1 MKELFEAVRAA
12 DSPRVESLIAADPT
26 LAIFAASMLGD
37 VVGLEALLTANRS
50 LVSAVSTDGWT
61 PLHLA
66 AFFGKADAAR
76 LLLNKGASV
85 STRSTNAMKNHPLHA
100 ASAGGHVE
108 IVKLLLEHGAAANAQ
123 QHGGWVALHAASQH
137 GDVAMAKVLVE
148 NGADVSARAGNQ
160 QRPIDLALLKG
171 NQAMVDYLEASGAS
185 L

>member
-1 MKELFEAVRAA
+1 MEALV
-12 DSPRVESLIAADPT
+12 AADPT
-26 LAIFAASMLGD
+26 LAIFAASMLGE
-37 VVGLEALLTANRS
+37 VAQLESLLTANRS
-50 LVSAVSTDGWT
+50 LVTALSTDGWT

-66 AFFGKADAAR
+66 AFFGKTEAAR
-76 LLLNKGASV
+76 LLLNKGAAV
-85 STRSTNAMKNHPLHA
+85 ATRSTNAMKNHPLHA

-137 GDVAMAKVLVE
+137 GDVEMAKVLVA
-148 NGADVSARAGNQ
+148 NGADPSARADNQ

-171 NQAMVDYLEASGAS
+171 NQSMVDYLESCGAK

>member
-1 MKELFEAVRAA
+1 MA
-12 DSPRVESLIAADPT
+12 RVDALVAADPT

-37 VVGLEALLTANRS
+37 VAKLETLLTANRS
-50 LVSAVSTDGWT
+50 LVTALSTDGWS

-66 AFFGKADAAR
+66 SFFGKLDAAR
-76 LLLNKGASV
+76 LLLNKGAV
-85 STRSTNAMKNHPLHA
+85 VTTRSNNAMNNHPLHA

-123 QHGGWVALHAASQH
+123 QHGGWVALHAAAQH
-137 GDVAMAKVLVE
+137 GNVPMAQVLVD
-148 NGADVSARAGNQ
+148 NGADVGFRADNQ

-171 NQAMVDYLEASGAS
+171 NQGMVDFLESHGAE